1 MQSLIEDMQTDT
13 NHPGKTVLVVSNND
27 DAEGLT
33 FAKKKKIDTFSYPTT
48 DKKNIR
54 AFEVGSLNILLE
66 KKVDLICLAGF
77 MQILSSFF
85 IKGFKKKIINIHPSI
100 LPSFKGLY
108 THERVLKSGSLI
120 HGATVHQV
128 TEKVDV
134 GPILGQVVVAIPSQA
149 TAKSLSEL
157 LLPYEHLLYKKV
169 LREQLTKE
177 NKVLI
182 TEGRYSA

>member
-1 MQSLIEDMQTDT
+1 LQ
-13 NHPGKTVLVVSNND
+13 
-27 DAEGLT
+27 
-33 FAKKKKIDTFSYPTT
+33 KKKIDTFTYPAT

-54 AFEVGSLNILLE
+54 AFEEESLNILFK

-100 LPSFKGLY
+100 LPSFKGLN

-134 GPILGQVVVAIPSQA
+134 GPILGQAVIAIPSKA
-149 TAKSLSEL
+149 DPKSLSEL

-169 LREQLTKE
+169 LRETLAKE

-182 TEGRYSA
+182 TESR